1 MLQTKQIMK
10 RFFKIIAAILLF
22 VLSIYVVIYY
32 WSLSTL
38 EELRE
43 LPSSLLTVVIAYLAI
58 QLLKRQIIKTMNWYD
73 WLYYIGLIAILS
85 PLVLVTSTADW
96 LFDLTKYGS
105 HFLLLPPF
113 IEIILLAMKGKESK
127 NDTENPSEESSQA
140 TEDKH

>member
-43 LPSSLLTVVIAYLAI
+43 LPSTLLTVVIAYLAI

-73 WLYYIGLIAILS
+73 WLYYVGLVAILS

-105 HFLLLPPF
+105 LFLLLPPL